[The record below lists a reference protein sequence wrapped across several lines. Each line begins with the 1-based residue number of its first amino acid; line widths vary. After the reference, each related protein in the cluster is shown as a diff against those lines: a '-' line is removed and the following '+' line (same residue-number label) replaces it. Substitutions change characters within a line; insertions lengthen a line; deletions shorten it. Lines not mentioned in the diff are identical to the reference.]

1 MRQILSLLLFL
12 SLAIVGVAQNTP
24 YTSALSPNPFPYRWV
39 RVFEFAGNQVC
50 YDGYGVGITDDNRCV
65 VSFWN
70 QDRLLFQKESK
81 KNDQKLFAQLS
92 IYSMSTE
99 GNIIGN
105 LIKMDTFYQCLVS
118 IYKDSVLFYQKNYTS
133 IPDTLS
139 LFSSD
144 IKLVK
149 KLFFNTKPSEKMILS
164 PYYRNP
170 ILTPKY
176 IVNSTPIR
184 NSEEDNT
191 LLSKINIKDDILD
204 WEHPIPSLG
213 FSKDILPTSDEGF
226 ILMYHSHWV
235 KKEFNII
242 QKVNE
247 FGELEWSY
255 EKNAAH
261 RLLGY
266 THDDDG
272 NHYVLYSEYRK
283 NNTNT
288 EQYHL
293 DKISSLGKM
302 MWEKKLDIYRNQY
315 LDNYRSNLDYDGEG
329 HLLLLHFDV
338 VAKKLFLQRYDTEGV
353 LTSNIML
360 PNILNDDLIYDG
372 DLNFTNKGNQILISC
387 RVKNKI
393 NYKIKVFYADVKDLL
408 YQDSLIKTLVPPTF
422 AAQKEEVKDIICAL
436 NPDIYQLMKDGNI
449 KDLILPES
457 TSLDSVLLK
466 KAAAN
471 WEKKQPT
478 TDLMR
483 EDLTLHRNGF
493 DKILDKYTSKKLNR
507 FMTRYYDSVLLK
519 LNDFL
524 PVFETDTL
532 PKNGIAWTQ
541 LDYLVNGMT
550 VLLKAY
556 NTTKDS
562 ASRADLEKRFT
573 FLEEDINAFVEDYKT
588 LERIEKYGYQG
599 KTIDYWC
606 STNKMDGVLDIA
618 PPPTVVKEESP
629 YSRKYLFVVNAVKD
643 KNKDLNDYRVYYCA
657 RAFRDRKDITPKR
670 LDCLTSPAV
679 DFIPVYRYDVW
690 LTNAK
695 GERVSDYVTVTK
707 EHFEN
712 PCMGLKINSSET
724 LKFCLKDIKNKNQVD
739 WEKLLK
745 SVQTVV
751 DKYGGWYFYEMPMF
765 LNK

>member
-1 MRQILSLLLFL
+1 MPDYDELGHKYR
-12 SLAIVGVAQNTP
+12 TP
-24 YTSALSPNPFPYRWV
+24 
-39 RVFEFAGNQVC
+39 
-50 YDGYGVGITDDNRCV
+50 
-65 VSFWN
+65 
-70 QDRLLFQKESK
+70 DRF
-81 KNDQKLFAQLS
+81 
-92 IYSMSTE
+92 
-99 GNIIGN
+99 
-105 LIKMDTFYQCLVS
+105 
-118 IYKDSVLFYQKNYTS
+118 
-133 IPDTLS
+133 
-139 LFSSD
+139 
-144 IKLVK
+144 
-149 KLFFNTKPSEKMILS
+149 
-164 PYYRNP
+164 
-170 ILTPKY
+170 
-176 IVNSTPIR
+176 
-184 NSEEDNT
+184 
-191 LLSKINIKDDILD
+191 LLSKIDIQNDILE
-204 WEHPIPSLG
+204 WEQPMLAFDDLANIWSTID
-213 FSKDILPTSDEGF
+213 KGF
-226 ILMYHSHWV
+226 ILLPVGRLGSP
-235 KKEFNII
+235 NILI
-242 QKVNE
+242 KKVNE
-247 FGELEWSY
+247 FGELEWNY
-255 EKNAAH
+255 EKNTNNH
-261 RLLGY
+261 L
-266 THDDDG
+266 HDYIQDNDG
-272 NHYVLYSEYRK
+272 NHYVLSTVHQKSNKCYLE
-283 NNTNT
+283 
-288 EQYHL
+288 
-293 DKISSLGKM
+293 KINPFGNRI
-302 MWEKKLDIYRNQY
+302 WEKELNIYSYSYFQGQSSKRMG
-315 LDNYRSNLDYDGEG
+315 YDGDG
-329 HLLLLHFDV
+329 HILLIKIDELS
-338 VAKKLFLQRYDTEGV
+338 KKLSLQRCNTEGV
-353 LTSNIML
+353 SVSNIML
-360 PNILNDDLIYDG
+360 PNILPDDRMYTKGIS
-372 DLNFTNKGNQILISC
+372 FTNKGNQILISY
-387 RVKNKI
+387 KEN
-393 NYKIKVFYADVKDLL
+393 NKIKVFYADVKNLL
-408 YQDSLIKTLVPPTF
+408 YQDSLIKTLVPPIF

-436 NPDIYQLMKDGNI
+436 NPDIYQLMKDGNM

-478 TDLMR
+478 TNVMR

-493 DKILDKYTSKKLNR
+493 DKILDKYASKKLNR

-679 DFIPVYRYDVW
+679 EFIPGYMYDVW

-707 EHFEN
+707 ERFEN
-712 PCMGLKINSSET
+712 PCVGLKINSSET
-724 LKFCLKDIKNKNQVD
+724 LRFCLKDIKNKNQVD

-745 SVQTVV
+745 SVQSVV
-751 DKYGGWYFYEMPMF
+751 DKYGGWYFYEMKMF
-765 LNK
+765 LNM